1 MHFKN
6 IIASGCSFTDD
17 GIGGFPPTTENVGNS
32 SFRIYEGIAPSV
44 PNTWASWIA
53 KKTQSS
59 SFVNLASGSHGNI
72 LIAHSI
78 IELLQNFNYFPDDT
92 LILFNLSN
100 FYRYDVPC
108 DFSNLNKSQYVPWS
122 SNIISYTF
130 YNMWSKKHKSLIKE
144 IDAATIQNITANHV
158 NFLFNFL
165 SNNRYKFYFLMMED
179 YFQSSLKIK
188 NVISKFRDH
197 LIYLDKSN
205 NMMEFCLKNN
215 ITVSETDHHPSKLGH
230 EIISDIVYQHINTKI
245 KH

>member
-1 MHFKN
+1 MYFKN
-6 IIASGCSFTDD
+6 IVSSGCSFTAD
-17 GIGGFPPTTENVGNS
+17 GIGGFPPTIENVGSS
-32 SFRIYEGIAPSV
+32 SFGIYEGIEPAV
-44 PNTWASWIA
+44 PNTWVSWIA
-53 KKTQSS
+53 KKIQSS

-78 IELLQNFNYFPDDT
+78 IELLSNFNYSPDNT

-108 DFSNLNKSQYVPWS
+108 DFSNFNASPWVSWS
-122 SNIISYTF
+122 SNIIPYTF
-130 YNMWSKKHKSLIKE
+130 YNMRSKKHKSLIKE
-144 IDAATIQNITANHV
+144 IDETTIQNITANHV

-165 SNNRYKFYFLMMED
+165 SNNQYKFYFLMMED

-197 LIYLDKSN
+197 LICLDKNN

-230 EIISDIVYQHINTKI
+230 EIISDIVHQHITTTI
-245 KH
+245 